1 MSIAALNWAWRQEL
15 PPMEKLALVAIADF
29 ADGTG
34 SCFPGQGRL
43 VDMTGMSQATL
54 KRAIAAM
61 EAAGLLSRERRTD
74 KRGHRTSDRYQL
86 HMTAED
92 ERLGLTLPNRHSA
105 YKAESP
111 LGTVTAPR
119 AHSDHSSP
127 YIGTVSEPSEDAR
140 PVNTKM
146 NTSVSTDDDFEQWW
160 QGYPRKENKGRART
174 AFKTALKKATVKQ
187 LTDGRDAY
195 AARINAERTETKYI
209 AHASSWLNGERWA
222 DETPAPS
229 NAATPHRITG
239 RMDF

>member
-43 VDMTGMSQATL
+43 VYMTGMSQATL

-140 PVNTKM
+140 LVNTKM

>member
-86 HMTAED
+86 HMTAEE
-92 ERLGLTLPNRHSA
+92 ERLGLTLPTRHSA

-127 YIGTVSEPSEDAR
+127 YIGTGSEPSEDAR
-140 PVNTKM
+140 LVNTKM

-222 DETPAPS
+222 DESPNQPKP
-229 NAATPHRITG
+229 ATPHRITG